1 MIKTMFFYTT
11 KAYQSVKMHI
21 RPLAVACCSF
31 LSAKLQKWILSDLRN
46 VYNTQTP
53 SNDKNDYYFKMMML
67 SLFLLPV
74 ASSSKAHVEVCFLLL
89 LFCKTV
95 D

>member
-1 MIKTMFFYTT
+1 
-11 KAYQSVKMHI
+11 MHI
-21 RPLAVACCSF
+21 RPLLSCCVLLL